1 MAKKRKKLVTWLT
14 YDYLEDTT
22 FEFDFPESIVVP
34 NGNLTLRQ
42 VVDRFTCGLPVSGI
56 HTVDYEYDEDPN
68 GYPDIDSVDFD
79 NIKSTDIRGYDY
91 SDYTYEMA
99 RVNSRLAQS
108 RLEANEARLKKIA
121 EEKENERLA
130 IIADYESKRTA
141 EQAAAK

>member
-14 YDYLEDTT
+14 YDYLQDTT
-22 FEFDFPESIVVP
+22 FESSFPESVVVP

-42 VVDRFTCGLPVSGI
+42 IVDRFTSGLPVSGV
-56 HTVDYEYDEDPN
+56 HTVDYEYDEDPK

-79 NIKSTDIRGYDY
+79 NIKSTDVRGYDY
-91 SDYTYEMA
+91 SDYTYEM
-99 RVNSRLAQS
+99 SILSGRLAKS
-108 RLEANEARLKKIA
+108 RLEATEARKKKI
-121 EEKENERLA
+121 EEDKEKERLA